1 MRLPARGLVCYGV
14 VVGDSFALMFGLPGQ
29 GMHLR
34 LDALSALFLCILVPQ
49 IVASA
54 LAERRGSIAFW
65 VFAGAMV
72 LTLLA
77 GDAFTLIFGFEL
89 MSAASWLLVLR
100 GDARPATLYAGM
112 AMFSAAC
119 LIPAVFL
126 PASSLAFMLVVLGAG
141 AKAGLAPLH
150 SWLPRAHP
158 APPAGVSAL
167 MSGGMVKVSLYV
179 LIRYGFIEF
188 GAAAQPWWGTVL
200 IVAGAASV
208 LIGALRAML
217 EVELKTML
225 ACSTVEHAGLI
236 AVGLGIALRA
246 KAMGNLDL
254 ASLALQG
261 ALLCAVAHGLFKP
274 MLFLGAGAV
283 KKATGTTSLDW
294 LGGLM
299 RGMPRLGM
307 LMLVGAAGMA
317 ALPLGPGFAP
327 EFLLLHAVIKAAAT
341 GGILARIGF
350 TALLAGL
357 GLSAAL
363 ALGAVVRLIGIG
375 FLGRPRSLH
384 AAAAEDAPRSTLA
397 GMGLLAALCVPV
409 ALLPGVV
416 LGMMEPVIELL
427 APNSDPAPLSYA
439 PLSLFMLLAAAAAA
453 AFFGLRRFAVR
464 GTREVPAW
472 TCGFGNPPAWLPFG
486 DPLTQP
492 SATGFAE
499 PVRRAI
505 ARGVLAPQGVDPAEA
520 YLLFPLSQ
528 VSLRLTRVA
537 EYIRRSTMRQ
547 RLAFVFIALVMFLLA
562 LGLGEGG

>member
-1 MRLPARGLVCYGV
+1 
-14 VVGDSFALMFGLPGQ
+14 
-29 GMHLR
+29 MHLR

-54 LAERRGSIAFW
+54 LAERRGNVAFW
-65 VFAGAMV
+65 VFAAAMV

-100 GDARPATLYAGM
+100 GDARPAPLYAGI

-126 PASSLAFMLVVLGAG
+126 PASSLAFMLVLLGAG

-167 MSGGMVKVSLYV
+167 MSGGMVKVSLYI
-179 LIRYGFIEF
+179 LIRYGFVEF
-188 GAAAQPWWGTVL
+188 GPAAQPWWGVVL
-200 IVAGAASV
+200 IIAGAASV

-225 ACSTVEHAGLI
+225 ACSTVEHVGLI

-246 KAMGNLDL
+246 KAMGDLGL

-283 KKATGTTSLDW
+283 KQATGTTSLDW

-307 LMLVGAAGMA
+307 LMLAGAAGMA

-327 EFLLLHAVIKAAAT
+327 EFILLHAVIRAAGT

-384 AAAAEDAPRSTLA
+384 AAAAEDAKRGTLA
-397 GMGLLAALCVPV
+397 GMGLLAVLSLPV

-416 LGMMEPVIELL
+416 LGMIEPVVQLL
-427 APNSDPAPLSYA
+427 APNSTPAALSYA
-439 PLSLFMLLAAAAAA
+439 PLSLAVLLALAAGAAVL
-453 AFFGLRRFAVR
+453 GLRRFAVR
-464 GTREVPAW
+464 GTREVAAW
-472 TCGFGNPPAWLPFG
+472 TGGFGSPPAWLPFG
-486 DPLTQP
+486 DPMTQP

-505 ARGVLAPQGVDPAEA
+505 ARGMLAPKGVDPAEA
-520 YLLFPLSQ
+520 YLLSPLWQ
-528 VSLRLTRVA
+528 INMRLTRVA
-537 EYIRRSTMRQ
+537 EHIRRSTMRQ
-547 RLAFVFIALVMFLLA
+547 RLAFVFGALVMFLLA